1 MFRLFLVLSC
11 LAAFLMVGV
20 VGCGGSSSDGAD
32 SSALL
37 AEGSSV
43 LASSDVTTPGGP
55 LEPAAETTAM
65 ASDGGAIAALAV
77 GQAGDTVAPT
87 IVAPPDIRTGPVR
100 GTLDLGV
107 PEVSDNADA
116 NPTVTNDAPLKFK
129 SGITQ
134 VTWTATDAAGNSAT
148 AVQTVE
154 IDARAPKPG
163 GRPH

>member
-1 MFRLFLVLSC
+1 MEIGRIQ
-11 LAAFLMVGV
+11 GV
-20 VGCGGSSSDGAD
+20 
-32 SSALL
+32 
-37 AEGSSV
+37 
-43 LASSDVTTPGGP
+43 
-55 LEPAAETTAM
+55 
-65 ASDGGAIAALAV
+65 GAIAQTGATAAAKPAAGFADMLGKAI
-77 GQAGDTVAPT
+77 GQ
-87 IVAPPDIRTGPVR
+87 
-100 GTLDLGV
+100 LQS
-107 PEVSDNADA
+107 VSDNADA